1 MMKASFA
8 QSDVSPKQ
16 PVKQAG
22 FIQQKEK
29 RSEVRDPL
37 YVQMLGI
44 DDGKKIIIGKQKS
57 RFYCYLCAKIHW
69 TVTKYL
75 NQNDIFSYKPSG
87 ACRRISFLQ

>member
-1 MMKASFA
+1 M
-8 QSDVSPKQ
+8 Q

-44 DDGKKIIIGKQKS
+44 DDGKKIIILLSADSVGMNRSIQE
-57 RFYCYLCAKIHW
+57 
-69 TVTKYL
+69 
-75 NQNDIFSYKPSG
+75 
-87 ACRRISFLQ
+87 